1 MVRAARA
8 MATMVAGD
16 EEGDGEIGKS
26 DGNGDKSGRRATAKR
41 AKVTS
46 MRVMA
51 MVTKVACIKEESEGD
66 AKGNEGGG

>member
-1 MVRAARA
+1 

-16 EEGDGEIGKS
+16 EEGDGDIGKS
-26 DGNGDKSGRRATAKR
+26 DVDGDGDKGGGQAPAKR

-51 MVTKVACIKEESEGD
+51 MVTEVACIK
-66 AKGNEGGG
+66 

>member
-1 MVRAARA
+1 

-26 DGNGDKSGRRATAKR
+26 DGDGDKGGGRATAKR

-51 MVTKVACIKEESEGD
+51 MVTKVACIKEEREGD